1 MTYAGVQQPTEQRR
15 IPKQTSKASKQ
26 EEHASPK
33 WSNTTRTNTTK
44 PNSKEKYSGL
54 LGWKS
59 KLWRTAV
66 ERKFFFRIW
75 PATEE
80 TRTEPKIINISQRNL
95 TETEIQLLEHG
106 LKFTPTPMSDKVDL
120 VKDMEE
126 FCRKLRLREFFQS
139 QNHEEESL
147 VKNKKG
153 FKPPLNRDKHLGE
166 YIHCLR
172 QSANNNIVDNHI
184 KSNINNS
191 QQKAIKDL
199 QKDTSIV
206 TKEADKGGAIVI
218 MDANHYEQMALDQ
231 LEDTS
236 FYKKL
241 PKNEDRKTMSLIGR
255 LIRFHG
261 HQLTKNEIDYLT
273 NFEVITSNF
282 YGLPKIH
289 KSRDI
294 QENIQ
299 NCREAHVKIPK
310 PEDLKLRPII
320 AGPSCSTQRLSNL
333 LDILLKPL
341 CKKVPSFIRDD
352 MDFLNYIPE
361 SVPQNTILV
370 SFDVTSLYTNIP
382 HDLGIEAVTFW
393 LEKFQ
398 NEIPTRF
405 PMDLYLG

>member
-1 MTYAGVQQPTEQRR
+1 
-15 IPKQTSKASKQ
+15 
-26 EEHASPK
+26 
-33 WSNTTRTNTTK
+33 
-44 PNSKEKYSGL
+44 
-54 LGWKS
+54 
-59 KLWRTAV
+59 
-66 ERKFFFRIW
+66 
-75 PATEE
+75 
-80 TRTEPKIINISQRNL
+80 
-95 TETEIQLLEHG
+95 
-106 LKFTPTPMSDKVDL
+106 MSDKVDL
-120 VKDMEE
+120 VKDTEE

-139 QNHEEESL
+139 QNHEDESL

-153 FKPPLNRDKHLGE
+153 FKPPLNRDKHLEE

-172 QSANNNIVDNHI
+172 QSANNNILDNHI

-206 TKEADKGGAIVI
+206 IKEADKGGAIVI

-255 LIRFHG
+255 LIRVHG

-294 QENIQ
+294 QKNIQ
-299 NCREAHVKIPK
+299 NCREAHVKIPN
-310 PEDLKLRPII
+310 PEDLKLRPITCR
-320 AGPSCSTQRLSNL
+320 S
-333 LDILLKPL
+333 ILQYAKT
-341 CKKVPSFIRDD
+341 
-352 MDFLNYIPE
+352 E
-361 SVPQNTILV
+361 
-370 SFDVTSLYTNIP
+370 
-382 HDLGIEAVTFW
+382 
-393 LEKFQ
+393 
-398 NEIPTRF
+398 
-405 PMDLYLG
+405 